1 AFFGGLYWRGASRAG
16 ALAGMI
22 AGVAVWAYTL
32 LLPATLPLVSIAP
45 SILSQ
50 GPWGLSWLRPQALM
64 GLGLDPISHGTVW
77 SLAANV

>member
-1 AFFGGLYWRGASRAG
+1 
-16 ALAGMI
+16 
-22 AGVAVWAYTL
+22 
-32 LLPATLPLVSIAP
+32 SIAP

-77 SLAANV
+77 SLAANVLVFVLGSLLSRQGLIERLQAAAFVDGAPGNAD